1 MEYLE
6 LDIRKER
13 FCAYPISGVPS
24 GIWKWF
30 PVRGGTW
37 LRKILYCLSCL
48 MVIRFFFKRT
58 NQPLR
63 GCGCRIEDLDAVL
76 QELFPNRGVSC
87 AFAWPAPSR
96 STGRFYAYA
105 FAKDGEF
112 VAYVK
117 LATSPQDDI
126 ALAQELSALKS
137 LLTRKDLPFS
147 TPSVLASGKLSG
159 QTSYVVFT
167 PLPITCDAVR
177 WSSRSWD
184 EDLGRLHDAFA
195 SGTQRR
201 LSVMEVVASDWAC
214 EFRKRATAEDYAL
227 LLRVCQRGV
236 EVSAN
241 HGDMALHNI
250 RRAKGR
256 WWLFDW
262 ETYSDASPLLVDE
275 LTVYVCTRYFIEKWS
290 CETLLT
296 QMKTDYPV
304 SKAETVVRVMQACAF
319 VYAYNL
325 SFANEFLLIFREYGR
340 AV

>member
-6 LDIRKER
+6 LDIRDER
-13 FCAYPISGVPS
+13 FCAYPISGVPL
-24 GIWKWF
+24 GIWQWF
-30 PVRGGTW
+30 PVRGGRW
-37 LRKILYCLSCL
+37 LRNVLHGFSCL
-48 MVIRFFFKRT
+48 RLTRFFLQRT
-58 NQPLR
+58 NEPLR
-63 GCGCRIEDLDAVL
+63 GCGCRAEDLNAVL
-76 QELFPNRGVSC
+76 QKLFPNRGVSC

-117 LATSPQDDI
+117 LATAPQDDI
-126 ALAQELSALKS
+126 ALAHEVSTLKS

-147 TPSVLASGKLSG
+147 TPLVLASGKLSY
-159 QTSYVVFT
+159 QTSYAVFT
-167 PLPITCDAVR
+167 LLPITCDAIR

-184 EDLGRLHDAFA
+184 EDLGSLHDAFA
-195 SGTQRR
+195 LGTQHH
-201 LSVMEVVASDWAC
+201 LSMSEAVASDWAH
-214 EFRKRATAEDYAL
+214 EFKKRAKAVDYAL
-227 LLRVCQRGV
+227 LLRACQQGAT
-236 EVSAN
+236 VSAN

-250 RRAKGR
+250 CRAKGR

-262 ETYSDASPLLVDE
+262 ETYSESSPILVDE

-290 CETLLT
+290 YDTLLT
-296 QMKTDYPV
+296 QMKMDYPI

-325 SFANEFLLIFREYGR
+325 SFANEFLSIFREYGR